1 MENQVKTLSHEVAE
15 LLAKGEALIAQA
27 ERALIEKNGQKYDL
41 SEWITITEYVK
52 RFDLNSTSVV
62 SNWIKRGVIPAQNV
76 LSIPEL
82 NDIRLIKAVP
92 YHE

>member
-1 MENQVKTLSHEVAE
+1 METQVKTVSQEVAD
-15 LLAKGEALIAQA
+15 LLAKGEGLIAQA

-41 SEWITITEYVK
+41 NEWITIAEYVK

-62 SNWIKRGVIPAQNV
+62 SNWIKRGVIPAQNI
-76 LSIPEL
+76 LLIPEL